1 MLVKSNFILHN
12 NIVST
17 LHGYLMNINE
27 NIPTL
32 FTFFRIF
39 LIPVFVVVFYIP
51 ENGHTIACGI
61 FIIAAI
67 TDWLDGYL
75 ARKLLQTSQLGE
87 FLDPVADK
95 LLVVVALVMVV
106 SEYHSI
112 LIALPASIII
122 GREIAVSALREW
134 MSTIGKRTKV
144 AVQYL
149 AKVKTCIQLYAL
161 TLLIYYSPGSS
172 YYVFVS
178 AVILLYIAAAL
189 TIWSMSIYI
198 KKAWPDLT
206 LNLNK

>member
-1 MLVKSNFILHN
+1 MDFEK
-12 NIVST
+12 
-17 LHGYLMNINE
+17 

-51 ENGHTIACGI
+51 TDGNIIACGI

-67 TDWLDGYL
+67 TDWIDGYL
-75 ARKLLQTSQLGE
+75 ARKLHQTSSLGQ

-112 LIALPASIII
+112 YISLPAAIII

-134 MSTIGKRTKV
+134 MTNLGKGLKM
-144 AVQYL
+144 AVIFL
-149 AKVKTCIQLYAL
+149 AKLKTALQLIAL
-161 TLLIYYSPGSS
+161 TLLILYTEDNFSI
-172 YYVFVS
+172 YVFYSGVIMLYFS
-178 AVILLYIAAAL
+178 ATL
-189 TIWSMSIYI
+189 TLWSMCVYL
-198 KKAWPDLT
+198 KNAWPDLT
-206 LNLNK
+206 LGQNQ

>member
-1 MLVKSNFILHN
+1 ME
-12 NIVST
+12 
-17 LHGYLMNINE
+17 INK

-32 FTFFRIF
+32 FTFFRIL

-51 ENGHTIACGI
+51 HDGHSIACGI

-75 ARKLLQTSQLGE
+75 ARKLLQTSSLGE

-134 MSTIGKRTKV
+134 MSTIGKRMKV
-144 AVQYL
+144 AVLYL
-149 AKVKTCIQLYAL
+149 AKLKTAMQLFAL
-161 TLLIYYSPGSS
+161 VLLIYYTPEANKNI
-172 YYVFVS
+172 YYTGL
-178 AVILLYIAAAL
+178 ILLYISAIL
-189 TIWSMSIYI
+189 TIWSMLIYLR
-198 KKAWPDLT
+198 KAWPDLT
-206 LNLNK
+206 LGQNQ